1 VTGGQLLVFFS
12 FLPSFL
18 PFFPSFQSSSKS
30 LFKEKERI
38 GTTKENAVGSGQ
50 MIWKPIA
57 WFYWPGIGQVLEKQ
71 MEIILPEIRKE
82 LRMGDRCF
90 P

>member
-1 VTGGQLLVFFS
+1 
-12 FLPSFL
+12 
-18 PFFPSFQSSSKS
+18 
-30 LFKEKERI
+30 
-38 GTTKENAVGSGQ
+38 